1 MIKEFKS
8 SYIEPKDRK
17 KLYKFYLESEDK
29 KITLSP
35 TRQKLLPFAKEII
48 ASMDKNQ
55 VASHVGAAAE
65 KILRK
70 HYNWKKNGDI
80 GNESGYDAIDHNGL
94 KYEIKGMQ
102 YETKTNYVAYKH
114 SVKANKYDILSILH
128 FNEGRVSHIPR
139 EEVNKF
145 IEKNKLPGRETKSLR
160 LCFSDPIYTK
170 LGKPR
175 KKSLFLS
182 LFLKYE
188 DKEFKISLD
197 ER

>member
-8 SYIEPKDRK
+8 SYIEPRDRK
-17 KLYKFYLESEDK
+17 KLYKFYLENEDK
-29 KITLSP
+29 NITLSS

-80 GNESGYDAIDHNGL
+80 GNESGYDAVDYNGL

-102 YETKTNYVAYKH
+102 YETKTNYVAYNH

-128 FNEGRVSHIPR
+128 FDEERVSHIPK
-139 EEVNKF
+139 EEINKF
-145 IEKNKLPGRETKSLR
+145 IKENTRPGKKSKSLR
-160 LCFSDPIYTK
+160 LCFNDELFTK
-170 LGKPR
+170 RGKPR
-175 KKSLFLS
+175 KKSLFLL
-182 LFLKYE
+182 LFLEYE
-188 DKEFKISLD
+188 DKEFKVKK
-197 ER
+197 